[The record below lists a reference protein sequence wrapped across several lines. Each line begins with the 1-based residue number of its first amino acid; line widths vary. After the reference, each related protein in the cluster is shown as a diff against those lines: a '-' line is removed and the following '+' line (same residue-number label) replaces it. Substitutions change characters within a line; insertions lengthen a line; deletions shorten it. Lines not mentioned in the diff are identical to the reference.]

1 MSEASAAPRVLI
13 VFYSRD
19 GSTEALAKAMAEG
32 AEAEG
37 AEVRIRRTRE
47 LVSADVMA
55 LATGWVEAA
64 QRMGEAY
71 PHPTSEDALW
81 AEAICLGSPTRFGGA
96 ASELRAWL
104 ETLGSLWFA
113 GKLNDKIGCA
123 FSSASSIHGGLETT
137 VLGLYPAMAHL
148 GMIVVPQGY
157 GHPAAM
163 TAGSP
168 YGVGSISAGPKRL
181 PPTDD
186 DVVLSRY
193 QGARVAKIARAT
205 RNLRRDA

>member
-1 MSEASAAPRVLI
+1 LTDTDAPVRVLI

-19 GSTEALAKAMAEG
+19 GSTEQLACAMAAG
-32 AEAEG
+32 AEAAG
-37 AEVRIRRTRE
+37 AEVRICRTRE
-47 LVSADVMA
+47 LVDAETMA
-55 LATGWVEAA
+55 LAKGWTESAE
-64 QRMGEAY
+64 RMGGLY
-71 PHPTSEDALW
+71 PHPEIDDAEW

-104 ETLGSLWFA
+104 ETLGRLWIT
-113 GKLNDKIGCA
+113 GKLTDKIGCA

-186 DVVLSRY
+186 DVALARY
-193 QGARVAKIARAT
+193 QGERVAKIALAT
-205 RNLRRDA
+205 RSLRSPA